1 MQEEIENGCH
11 QLETLLVDSADKTFD
26 KFEIYTLR
34 NILTVEEGLSPWMR
48 LGHYEVR
55 FFDLIT
61 HPAASDLLRP
71 SRSMKSRDGKRYLK
85 LTPVQNLQLPP
96 PPNAPTPES
105 ILLLRRKLQETRRL
119 NSALRR
125 QHTSNAT
132 LITQLQILVSPS
144 SDPSASNLSFLTSDP
159 SATPLGLSF
168 TQNNANS
175 TPLTTRAGFATSQ
188 LPALRAQL
196 EALRPKLQSLQ
207 GVVEGVDWEG
217 KREERRAYIE
227 GRVRKVVGK
236 TGGESRGR
244 IGREEVD
251 GMEGIVGG
259 ALR

>member
-55 FFDLIT
+55 FFDSTT
-61 HPAASDLLRP
+61 HPATSDLRGA
-71 SRSMKSRDGKRYLK
+71 SRSMKTRDGEPISQAD
-85 LTPVQNLQLPP
+85 PVQNLQLPP

-125 QHTSNAT
+125 QHTSNAA
-132 LITQLQILVSPS
+132 LITQLQTLVSPS

-159 SATPLGLSF
+159 SATPLGISF

-175 TPLTTRAGFATSQ
+175 TPLSIRAGFATSQ
-188 LPALRAQL
+188 IPALRAQL

-207 GVVEGVDWEG
+207 GVVEGIDFEG

-227 GRVRKVVGK
+227 GRARKIVGK
-236 TGGESRGR
+236 TGGEGRGR
-244 IGREEVD
+244 IGREEVE